1 MNKFN
6 TNNSKT
12 KVLKVIMFSLLV
24 FSYYYIIKNTNFID
38 KVTTDIKEKYNNEE
52 INIEKF
58 KTEIVYKSLNK
69 IIDINDLNISKSN
82 SSNYKVYL
90 YNTHDTEKY
99 SLPFTSDYSIT
110 PDVKLA
116 SKILKEYLNNYNID
130 VYLETSSMKKYLSKN
145 KLKYTDSYEASRYYL
160 KKNLTSEYKLIIDIH
175 RDSIR
180 HKYTLYEKDNIKYA
194 RVLFIISTSH
204 KNYKKNKKVADTLN
218 NILNENYKGISRG
231 VSLRDDIT
239 YNQDLNE
246 NIILIKIGGI
256 DSTLE
261 EINNTVE
268 VLSKTINEYLK
279 ELWWKKKLLIETIF
293 L

>member
-279 ELWWKKKLLIETIF
+279 EL
-293 L
+293 